1 MVWKTRLGWLISIG
15 LLTSALALAAQNYPT
30 IPYKDAEDHIDEIVW
45 VEGKILRTEKAREG
59 EYLIFNGDEKYVRI
73 LIPTADLQNF
83 EGSIQH
89 MYTGENL
96 KAIGKVMRFRS
107 KLIVGVNEPKRIRI
121 LDDETS

>member
-1 MVWKTRLGWLISIG
+1 MVWNTRLGWLISIG
-15 LLTSALALAAQNYPT
+15 LLTSAFALAAQKYPT
-30 IPYKDAEDHIDEIVW
+30 VSYKDAEDHIDEIVW
-45 VEGKILRTEKAREG
+45 VEGEILRTEKAAEG

-73 LIPTADLQNF
+73 LIPTADLNNF
-83 EGSIQH
+83 DGSIQH
-89 MYTGENL
+89 RYTGENV